1 MKLHC
6 PDCGQPISAEDINL
20 DTSLA
25 KCRRCNSVFSF
36 SDSLKTQSRQAP
48 QIKPVYPRSN
58 RIRVE
63 DFAGVLRI
71 RYRWFTPGHIFLAFF
86 CIAWD
91 SFLIFWYTTAL
102 TQKHTPWLMIVFP
115 VAHLAV
121 GIGLTYLTLAGFV
134 NSTTVTLGQE
144 QLSVRH
150 SPFPWPGNRT
160 LPTLQILQLFCDRN
174 VSYNR
179 DNGTN
184 VSYNLYAVLANDVKI
199 RLLSGF
205 TDVSEPRMI
214 EHLIEERLRL
224 SNRAVEGEFRD

>member
-1 MKLHC
+1 
-6 PDCGQPISAEDINL
+6 
-20 DTSLA
+20 
-25 KCRRCNSVFSF
+25 
-36 SDSLKTQSRQAP
+36 
-48 QIKPVYPRSN
+48 
-58 RIRVE
+58 
-63 DFAGVLRI
+63 
-71 RYRWFTPGHIFLAFF
+71 
-86 CIAWD
+86 
-91 SFLIFWYTTAL
+91 
-102 TQKHTPWLMIVFP
+102 MIVFP